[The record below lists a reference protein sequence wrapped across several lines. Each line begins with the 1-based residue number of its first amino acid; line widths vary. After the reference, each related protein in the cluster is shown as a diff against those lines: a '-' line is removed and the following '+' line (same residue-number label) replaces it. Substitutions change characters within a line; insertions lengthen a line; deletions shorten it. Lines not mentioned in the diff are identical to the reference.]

1 MRATTHTHT
10 HTHTPL
16 TFMKIIIP
24 ILVKYKTIYLLFL
37 GLVSAFLLQY
47 GKILPKYDKS
57 LIWKLF

>member
-1 MRATTHTHT
+1 MKRACMQP
-10 HTHTPL
+10 HTHTPYIYENNY
-16 TFMKIIIP
+16 TNI
-24 ILVKYKTIYLLFL
+24 ILVKYKTIYLLYL